1 MTPLAVLGP
10 CFRFWRLPKAGA
22 MLAALALLLVLAA
35 CQEPSGDDL
44 AAEVNGERIT
54 YADLDHY
61 SWSKLLTGQEPPTVL
76 ETSQERLQRFGLL
89 RELID
94 QRMLLQRAAAMGLV
108 ATDAEV
114 DAAVDRH
121 VVEYGTQEALEG
133 ILGSKGLTFEKF
145 RIELRRRLTVERLIQ
160 TEISVRV
167 DVSEKEMREYYDT
180 HESAFS
186 VYEEQMHLAQILV
199 SATDPAAV
207 PNLRNDD
214 ATGREAALEK
224 IQWIREELVGGAD
237 FEKMA
242 REYSEDPIYAAT
254 GGDMGFIPQSA
265 LESTD
270 IRLRREMVALKPG
283 EYSKVVETDGEF
295 RILHL
300 KSVEPAGQRPFEDQ
314 DVQRSIRAVLTNRE
328 EQLLRAAFYEV
339 ERNRATIR
347 NYLAERIAADYGVAN

>member
-1 MTPLAVLGP
+1 VTPLAVFEAFP
-10 CFRFWRLPKAGA
+10 RRLPNAGIA
-22 MLAALALLLVLAA
+22 PVALACLLVAAA
-35 CQEPSGDDL
+35 CQEPGGEDL

-54 YADLDHY
+54 YADLDRY
-61 SWSKLLTGQEPPTVL
+61 GWSKLPDAQEPEPAPDP
-76 ETSQERLQRFGLL
+76 SQEMARRFGLL

-94 QRMLLQRAAAMGLV
+94 QRMLLQRAAAMGLI

-114 DAAVDRH
+114 DAAAERH

-133 ILGSKGLTFEKF
+133 FLRSRGLSLDEF
-145 RIELRRRLTVERLIQ
+145 RAELRRRLTVERLVQ
-160 TEISVRV
+160 TEISSRV
-167 DVSEKEMREYYDT
+167 ELSASEMREYYDS

-199 SATDPAAV
+199 SVTEASPI

-214 ATGREAALEK
+214 AAGRDEALEK
-224 IQWIREELVGGAD
+224 IQWIRDELAGGAE
-237 FEKMA
+237 FEKLA

-270 IRLRREMVALKPG
+270 IRLRRAMVALKPG

-300 KSVEPAGQRPFEDQ
+300 ISIEPAGQRPFEDQ
-314 DVQRSIRAVLTNRE
+314 EVQRSIEAVLMNRK

-339 ERNRATIR
+339 ERNRARIR
-347 NYLAERIAADYGVAN
+347 NNLAERVMADYGVAN

>member
-10 CFRFWRLPKAGA
+10 GFRSWRLRKAA
-22 MLAALALLLVLAA
+22 LIPATLALLLVWAA
-35 CQEPSGDDL
+35 CREPSGDEL

-54 YADLDHY
+54 YADLDRY
-61 SWSKLLTGQEPPTVL
+61 GWSKLSDAQESAGAL
-76 ETSQERLQRFGLL
+76 DSSQQNSQRLGLL

-94 QRMLLQRAAAMGLV
+94 QRMFLQRAGAMGLV

-114 DAAVDRH
+114 DAALERH
-121 VVEYGTQEALEG
+121 VVEYGTREALED
-133 ILGSKGLTFEKF
+133 LLTRKGLSFEEF
-145 RIELRRRLTVERLIQ
+145 RVELRRRLTVERLIR
-160 TEISVRV
+160 TEISARV
-167 DVSEKEMREYYDT
+167 EVSESEMREYYDN

-199 SATDPAAV
+199 SASETAPV
-207 PNLRNDD
+207 PNLRSDD
-214 ATGREAALEK
+214 ATSRESALEK

-242 REYSEDPIYAAT
+242 REYSEDPIYAST
-254 GGDMGFIPQSA
+254 GGDMGFIPLSA
-265 LESTD
+265 LESTN
-270 IRLRREMVALKPG
+270 IRLRREMVALDPG

-300 KSVEPAGQRPFEDQ
+300 ISIEPAGQRPFEDE
-314 DVQRSIRAVLTNRE
+314 DVQRSIQAALTNRK
-328 EQLLRAAFYEV
+328 EQLLMAAFYEV

-347 NYLAERIAADYGVAN
+347 NYFAERIASDYGVAN